1 MKPSAIK
8 TFGSAR
14 QMAGYLIR
22 DGKKTGIAMAL
33 VAVMAVMW
41 LRVLTGQKPKSAGAK
56 PESAQKA
63 AEPETQRAEM
73 RFVELPVETGRN
85 DRVHR
90 DFFAAEGWSRFSGGS
105 KSHDAGLDT
114 EAQKAAPNRTHEVAA
129 RLVKTLKLE
138 AVTNDHAF
146 VNDRLVRVGDK
157 FALTDGADAYILEV
171 VQIKEDA
178 VHMTW
183 EDRQWVLKLSQ
194 PTDVKK
200 Q

>member
-22 DGKKTGIAMAL
+22 DGRKTGIAMAL

-56 PESAQKA
+56 PELVQKA
-63 AEPETQRAEM
+63 AEPETQRTEM
-73 RFVELPVETGRN
+73 RFVELPVEIGRN

-90 DFFAAEGWSRFSGGS
+90 DFFAAKDWGRFSGGS
-105 KSHDAGLDT
+105 KSQIAGPDT
-114 EAQKAAPNRTHEVAA
+114 EAQKAASRTHEVAA
-129 RLVKTLKLE
+129 GLVKTLKLE

-157 FALTDGADAYILEV
+157 FALTDGADAYLFEV